1 MKLPSP
7 IKFAALAALAA
18 SPLAFAEDAAAPDA
32 LEVVICEVAPSIC
45 TPDLPVND
53 TMDVIDDTVDVIDDT
68 VDVIDGEAVTK
79 EPADGEAV
87 DIPIDDEI
95 TTIEDGGV
103 PIEWVKRD
111 GELEN
116 PDVIFYNMVAVSAT
130 AADKSPTN
138 AALTRE
144 LGEDDKPAAIENKG
158 ASAASVEKASK
169 KSPVALV
176 KQGRVFLR

>member
-7 IKFAALAALAA
+7 IKFAALAALTA
-18 SPLAFAEDAAAPDA
+18 SPLAFAEDAAAPTA
-32 LEVVICEVAPSIC
+32 PEVVICEVTPSIC
-45 TPDLPVND
+45 PPDV
-53 TMDVIDDTVDVIDDT
+53 TVTIDDTMG
-68 VDVIDGEAVTK
+68 VIDGEAVTK

-87 DIPIDDEI
+87 DIPIDDEVS
-95 TTIEDGGV
+95 TIEDGGV

-116 PDVIFYNMVAVSAT
+116 PDVIFHNMAGGPGAV
-130 AADKSPTN
+130 ADKSPTI

-144 LGEDDKPAAIENKG
+144 LGEDDKPAALENKG

>member
-7 IKFAALAALAA
+7 IKFAALAALTA
-18 SPLAFAEDAAAPDA
+18 SPLAFAENAAAPDA
-32 LEVVICEVAPSIC
+32 PEVVICEVAPSIC

-53 TMDVIDDTVDVIDDT
+53 TI
-68 VDVIDGEAVTK
+68 DVIDGEAVTK

-87 DIPIDDEI
+87 DIPIDDEVS
-95 TTIEDGGV
+95 TIEDGGV
-103 PIEWVKRD
+103 PVEWVKRE

-116 PDVIFYNMVAVSAT
+116 PDVIFYNMAAVSGT

-144 LGEDDKPAAIENKG
+144 LGEDDKPAAFENKG